1 MPSKEHGRF
10 CISQA
15 AVKYPETNRYMA
27 SSQNAETHYSREELL
42 SQRETREQ
50 TREGNG
56 WPGNHP
62 ISDGPQSFRTQ
73 DILEQKQ
80 QRLDGGEVTLE

>member
-15 AVKYPETNRYMA
+15 AVKYPDTNRYMA

-42 SQRETREQ
+42 SP
-50 TREGNG
+50 EG
-56 WPGNHP
+56 
-62 ISDGPQSFRTQ
+62 DT
-73 DILEQKQ
+73 
-80 QRLDGGEVTLE
+80 